1 MFNAILSGKKVR
13 DKSAAVLYREEA
25 CAESDQCQYEA
36 NYKPNYDGDDYCYD
50 AYSECF
56 QPATVKEV
64 LYQSQPNNQQ
74 YKVSDQGR
82 QQCIEDVG
90 EEVV

>member
-1 MFNAILSGKKVR
+1 MAVKISYLLGNGSYMFNAILSGKKVR

-56 QPATVKEV
+56 
-64 LYQSQPNNQQ
+64 
-74 YKVSDQGR
+74 
-82 QQCIEDVG
+82 
-90 EEVV
+90 